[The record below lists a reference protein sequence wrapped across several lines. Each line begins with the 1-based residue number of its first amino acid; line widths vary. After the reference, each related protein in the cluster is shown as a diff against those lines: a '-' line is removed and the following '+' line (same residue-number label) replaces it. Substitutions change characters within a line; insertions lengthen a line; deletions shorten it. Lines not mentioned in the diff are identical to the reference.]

1 MNLRRVMTSIDQD
14 LGIIKVGAK
23 AKALFELLKF
33 RLASLIA
40 FSGAMGYCLGANQ
53 VIWPKLWLFVLASIG
68 ITGSANII
76 NQILEKDL
84 DNMMKRTRMRP
95 LPSGR
100 VSVDQAVV
108 WAIFLGIGSLF
119 IFITVFNLST
129 GLISLLSLVL
139 YGFVY
144 TPLKRVGP
152 IAVFVGAFPGAFPP
166 MIGWVAATNHFG
178 LEPGILFA
186 IQFFWQF
193 PHFWAIAWVLD
204 EDYKRAGFKLLP
216 ANGLKDS
223 DTTLQIM
230 IYTLFLLPIGWL
242 PYQLGMTGINSA
254 FIATLFGVLFLAQTF
269 HLMRRCTD
277 QTARQLM
284 FGSFIY
290 LPIVQIAFLLD
301 KL

>member
-1 MNLRRVMTSIDQD
+1 MTSAEES
-14 LGIIKVGAK
+14 LGFSKVGDK
-23 AKALFELLKF
+23 VKALFELLKF
-33 RLASLIA
+33 RLAALIA
-40 FSGAMGYCLGANQ
+40 FSGAMGYSLGASD
-53 VIWPKLWLFVLASIG
+53 VSWTKMVLFCLASIG
-68 ITGSANII
+68 ITGAANII

-84 DNMMKRTRMRP
+84 DKMMKRTQNRP

-100 VSVDQAVV
+100 VTVEQTIV
-108 WAIFLGIGSLF
+108 WAIFLGVASLF
-119 IFITVFNLST
+119 IFVVYFNM
-129 GLISLLSLVL
+129 ISALLALLSLVL

-204 EDYKRAGFKLLP
+204 DDYKRAGFKLLP
-216 ANGLKDS
+216 ANGLKDA

-230 IYTLFLLPIGWL
+230 IYTLFLLPVGWL
-242 PYQLGMTGINSA
+242 PYKLGMTGINSA
-254 FIATLFGVLFLAQTF
+254 FIATVFGVLFLAQTF
-269 HLMRRCTD
+269 HLMRKCTD

-284 FGSFIY
+284 FGSFVY

>member
-1 MNLRRVMTSIDQD
+1 MTSAVASLSI
-14 LGIIKVGAK
+14 GEKVRV
-23 AKALFELLKF
+23 LFELLKF
-33 RLASLIA
+33 RLAALIA
-40 FSGAMGYCLGANQ
+40 FSGAMGYCLGAKDVSWQ
-53 VIWPKLWLFVLASIG
+53 KLVLFVVASIG
-68 ITGSANII
+68 ITGAANII
-76 NQILEKDL
+76 NQIIEKDL
-84 DNMMKRTRMRP
+84 DKMMKRTASRP

-100 VSVDQAVV
+100 ITVNQAILWCIVLGVVSL
-108 WAIFLGIGSLF
+108 AIFV
-119 IFITVFNLST
+119 TVFNITT

-152 IAVFVGAFPGAFPP
+152 IAVFVGAIPGAFPP

-216 ANGLKDS
+216 ANGLKDT

-230 IYTLFLLPIGWL
+230 IYTVFLLPIGWL
-242 PYQLGMTGINSA
+242 PYELGMTGINSA
-254 FIATLFGVLFLAQTF
+254 FVATVFGVLFLAQTF
-269 HLMRRCTD
+269 HLMRKCTD
-277 QTARQLM
+277 KTAKQLM
-284 FGSFIY
+284 FGSFLY
-290 LPIVQIAFLLD
+290 LPIVKISFFLD

>member
-1 MNLRRVMTSIDQD
+1 MISAEEGVG
-14 LGIIKVGAK
+14 GIGRIREVAGV
-23 AKALFELLKF
+23 LFELLKF

-40 FSGAMGYCLGANQ
+40 FSGAMGYCLGADH
-53 VIWPKLWLFVLASIG
+53 VKTSDLVLFVIASIG
-68 ITGSANII
+68 ITGAANII
-76 NQILEKDL
+76 NQILEKDFDKL
-84 DNMMKRTRMRP
+84 MKRTASRP

-100 VSVDQAVV
+100 ITSEQAAL
-108 WAIFLGIGSLF
+108 WAVFLGVSSLL
-119 IFITVFNLST
+119 IFGLVFNLST
-129 GLISLLSLVL
+129 ALISLLSLVL

-242 PYQLGMTGINSA
+242 PYKLGMTGINSA
-254 FIATLFGVLFLAQTF
+254 FIATIFGVLFLAQTF
-269 HLMRRCTD
+269 HLMRTCTD
-277 QTARQLM
+277 KTARQLM

>member
-1 MNLRRVMTSIDQD
+1 MTSAVGNVLI
-14 LGIIKVGAK
+14 GERVKV
-23 AKALFELLKF
+23 LFELLKF

-40 FSGAMGYCLGANQ
+40 FSGAMGYCLGANE
-53 VIWPKLWLFVLASIG
+53 VVWSKLWLFVLASIG

-76 NQILEKDL
+76 NQIIEKDFDKL
-84 DNMMKRTRMRP
+84 MKRTAMRP

-100 VSVDQAVV
+100 ITVQQAIIWCVFLGITSL
-108 WAIFLGIGSLF
+108 AIFLF
-119 IFITVFNLST
+119 AFNLST
-129 GLISLLSLVL
+129 ALISLLSLIL

-230 IYTLFLLPIGWL
+230 IYTLFLLPVGWL
-242 PYQLGMTGINSA
+242 PYELGMTGINSA
-254 FIATLFGVLFLAQTF
+254 FVATVFGVLFLAQTF
-269 HLMRRCTD
+269 HLMRKCTD
-277 QTARQLM
+277 KTARQLM

>member
-1 MNLRRVMTSIDQD
+1 MNKNIMTSADQS
-14 LGIIKVGAK
+14 LSFSKVGEK
-23 AKALFELLKF
+23 VMALFELLKF

-40 FSGAMGYCLGANQ
+40 FSGAMGYCLGAKE
-53 VIWPKLWLFVLASIG
+53 VVWSTLAVFILASIG

-76 NQILEKDL
+76 NQIIEKDL
-84 DNMMKRTRMRP
+84 DGLMKRTKGRP

-100 VSVDQAVV
+100 ISVDQAIV
-108 WAIFLGIGSLF
+108 WSVFLGVGSLF
-119 IFITVFNLST
+119 LFVTVFNLTT
-129 GLISLLSLVL
+129 GLISLLSLLL

-144 TPLKRVGP
+144 TPLKRKGP

-254 FIATLFGVLFLAQTF
+254 FIATIFGVLFLAQTF

-277 QTARQLM
+277 KTARQLM

>member
-1 MNLRRVMTSIDQD
+1 MTSAVSDISI
-14 LGIIKVGAK
+14 GGKVRV
-23 AKALFELLKF
+23 LFELLKF
-33 RLASLIA
+33 RLAALIA
-40 FSGAMGYCLGANQ
+40 FSGAMGYCLGANE
-53 VIWPKLWLFVLASIG
+53 VSWEKLVLFILASIG
-68 ITGSANII
+68 ITGAANII
-76 NQILEKDL
+76 NQIIEKDL
-84 DNMMKRTRMRP
+84 DKQMKRTMSRP

-100 VSVDQAVV
+100 ITVNQAIAWCVILAVGSLTIFAVV
-108 WAIFLGIGSLF
+108 
-119 IFITVFNLST
+119 FNVMSAL
-129 GLISLLSLVL
+129 LSLLSMVL

-152 IAVFVGAFPGAFPP
+152 IAVFVGAIPGAFPP

-204 EDYKRAGFKLLP
+204 DDYKRAGFKLLP

-230 IYTLFLLPIGWL
+230 IYTLFLIPVGWL
-242 PYQLGMTGINSA
+242 PYKLGMTGINSA
-254 FIATLFGVLFLAQTF
+254 FVATVFGVLFLAQTF
-269 HLMRRCTD
+269 HLMRKCTD
-277 QTARQLM
+277 KTARELM

-301 KL
+301 KV

>member
-1 MNLRRVMTSIDQD
+1 MISAEERITGFDRLREIA
-14 LGIIKVGAK
+14 GI
-23 AKALFELLKF
+23 LFELLKF

-40 FSGAMGYCLGANQ
+40 FSGAMGYCLGAKEVNAADL
-53 VIWPKLWLFVLASIG
+53 ILFVVASIG
-68 ITGSANII
+68 ITGAANII
-76 NQILEKDL
+76 NQILEKDY
-84 DNMMKRTRMRP
+84 DKMMKRTAARP

-100 VSVDQAVV
+100 ITVEQAALWAVV
-108 WAIFLGIGSLF
+108 LGVISLTIFVL
-119 IFITVFNLST
+119 VFNLST

-216 ANGLKDS
+216 ANGLKDL
-223 DTTLQIM
+223 DTTFRIM

-242 PYQLGMTGINSA
+242 PYKLGMTGINSA
-254 FIATLFGVLFLAQTF
+254 FVATVFGVLFLAQTL
-269 HLMRRCTD
+269 HLMRTCTD
-277 QTARQLM
+277 KTARQLM
-284 FGSFIY
+284 FGSFLY

>member
-1 MNLRRVMTSIDQD
+1 MTSIDQD

>member
-1 MNLRRVMTSIDQD
+1 MISAEESLVGVGR
-14 LGIIKVGAK
+14 IKERIGV
-23 AKALFELLKF
+23 LFELLKF

-40 FSGAMGYCLGANQ
+40 FSGAMGYCLGAKE
-53 VIWPKLWLFVLASIG
+53 VETGKLILFIIASIAV
-68 ITGSANII
+68 TGAANII
-76 NQILEKDL
+76 NQILEKDFDKL
-84 DNMMKRTRMRP
+84 MRRTANRP
-95 LPSGR
+95 LPSR
-100 VSVDQAVV
+100 RITVDQAIIWAVFLGLV
-108 WAIFLGIGSLF
+108 SMAIFVF
-119 IFITVFNLST
+119 VFNLST

-216 ANGLKDS
+216 ANGLKDVN
-223 DTTLQIM
+223 TTLQIM
-230 IYTLFLLPIGWL
+230 IYTVFLLPIGWL
-242 PYQLGMTGINSA
+242 PYELGMTGINSA
-254 FIATLFGVLFLAQTF
+254 FVATVFGVLFLAQTF
-269 HLMRRCTD
+269 HLMRTCTD
-277 QTARQLM
+277 KTAKQLM

>member
-1 MNLRRVMTSIDQD
+1 MTSSISEVAFGDR
-14 LGIIKVGAK
+14 LKVG
-23 AKALFELLKF
+23 FELLKF

-40 FSGAMGYCLGANQ
+40 FSGAMGYCLGAKE
-53 VIWPKLWLFVLASIG
+53 VVWTKMVLFVIASIG
-68 ITGSANII
+68 ITGAANII
-76 NQILEKDL
+76 NQILEKDT
-84 DNMMKRTRMRP
+84 DKMMKRTASRP

-100 VSVDQAVV
+100 ITVNQAITLCIV
-108 WAIFLGIGSLF
+108 LGVTSLF
-119 IFITVFNLST
+119 IFISVFNVIT

-144 TPLKRVGP
+144 TPLKKVGP

-166 MIGWVAATNHFG
+166 MIGWLAATNHFG

-216 ANGLKDS
+216 AKGLKDADS
-223 DTTLQIM
+223 ALQMM
-230 IYTLFLLPIGWL
+230 IYTLFLLPVGWL
-242 PYQLGMTGINSA
+242 PYELGMTGINSA
-254 FIATLFGVLFLAQTF
+254 FVATIFGILFLAQTF
-269 HLMRRCTD
+269 HLMRKCTD
-277 QTARQLM
+277 KTARQLM

>member
-1 MNLRRVMTSIDQD
+1 MTSAQEG
-14 LGIIKVGAK
+14 LGFKVGDK
-23 AKALFELLKF
+23 VKALFELLKF
-33 RLASLIA
+33 RLAFLIA
-40 FSGAMGYCLGANQ
+40 FSGAMGYSLGA
-53 VIWPKLWLFVLASIG
+53 VSVSWFKIVLFCIASIG
-68 ITGSANII
+68 ITGAANII
-76 NQILEKDL
+76 NQIIEKDL
-84 DNMMKRTRMRP
+84 DRMMKRTQNRP

-100 VSVDQAVV
+100 VTVEQAIV
-108 WAIFLGIGSLF
+108 WAIFLGISSLF
-119 IFITVFNLST
+119 IFVVYFNLIS
-129 GLISLLSLVL
+129 GLLALLSLVL

-204 EDYKRAGFKLLP
+204 DDYKRAGFKLLP
-216 ANGLKDS
+216 ANGLKDT
-223 DTTLQIM
+223 DTTMQIM
-230 IYTLFLLPIGWL
+230 IYTLFLLPVGWL

-254 FIATLFGVLFLAQTF
+254 FVATVFGVLFLAQTF
-269 HLMRRCTD
+269 HLMRKCTD
-277 QTARQLM
+277 KTARQLM
-284 FGSFIY
+284 FGSFVY

>member
-1 MNLRRVMTSIDQD
+1 MIAAEEGLR
-14 LGIIKVGAK
+14 GVGSLK
-23 AKALFELLKF
+23 EKIGVLFELLKF

-40 FSGAMGYCLGANQ
+40 FSGAMGYCLGAKE
-53 VIWPKLWLFVLASIG
+53 VETGKLILFIIASIAV
-68 ITGSANII
+68 TGAANII
-76 NQILEKDL
+76 NQILEIDFDKL
-84 DNMMKRTRMRP
+84 MKRTANRP

-100 VSVDQAVV
+100 ITVDQAIIWAVFLGLV
-108 WAIFLGIGSLF
+108 SMAIFVF
-119 IFITVFNLST
+119 VFNLST
-129 GLISLLSLVL
+129 GLISLLSLIL

-216 ANGLKDS
+216 ANGLKDVN
-223 DTTLQIM
+223 TTLQIM
-230 IYTLFLLPIGWL
+230 IYTVFLLPIGWL
-242 PYQLGMTGINSA
+242 PYELGMTGINSA
-254 FIATLFGVLFLAQTF
+254 FVATVFGVLFLAQTF
-269 HLMRRCTD
+269 HLMRTCTD
-277 QTARQLM
+277 KTAKQLM

>member
-1 MNLRRVMTSIDQD
+1 MISAEERVSGLDRLREIA
-14 LGIIKVGAK
+14 GI
-23 AKALFELLKF
+23 LFELLKF
-33 RLASLIA
+33 RLAALIA
-40 FSGAMGYCLGANQ
+40 FSGAMGYCLGAKE
-53 VIWPKLWLFVLASIG
+53 VKTADLVLFLIASIG
-68 ITGSANII
+68 ITGAANII
-76 NQILEKDL
+76 NQILEKDF
-84 DNMMKRTRMRP
+84 DKMMKRTAGRP

-100 VSVDQAVV
+100 ITTEQAALWAVV
-108 WAIFLGIGSLF
+108 LGIISLT
-119 IFITVFNLST
+119 IFVVVFNLST

-166 MIGWVAATNHFG
+166 MIGWVAATNQFG

-216 ANGLKDS
+216 ANGLKDL
-223 DTTLQIM
+223 DTTFRIM
-230 IYTLFLLPIGWL
+230 IYTLFLLPVGWL
-242 PYQLGMTGINSA
+242 PYELGMTGINSA
-254 FIATLFGVLFLAQTF
+254 FVATVFGVLFLAQTL
-269 HLMRRCTD
+269 HLMRTCTD
-277 QTARQLM
+277 KTARQLM
-284 FGSFIY
+284 FGSFLY

>member
-1 MNLRRVMTSIDQD
+1 MIAAEEG
-14 LGIIKVGAK
+14 LGGVGSLK
-23 AKALFELLKF
+23 EKIGVLFELLKF

-40 FSGAMGYCLGANQ
+40 FSGAMGYCLGAKE
-53 VIWPKLWLFVLASIG
+53 VETGKLILFIIASIAV
-68 ITGSANII
+68 TGAANII
-76 NQILEKDL
+76 NQILEIDFDKL
-84 DNMMKRTRMRP
+84 MKRTANRP

-100 VSVDQAVV
+100 ITIDQAIIWAVFLGLV
-108 WAIFLGIGSLF
+108 SMAIFVF
-119 IFITVFNLST
+119 VFNLST

-216 ANGLKDS
+216 ANGLKDVN
-223 DTTLQIM
+223 TTLQIM
-230 IYTLFLLPIGWL
+230 IYTVFLLPIGWL
-242 PYQLGMTGINSA
+242 PYELGMTGINSA
-254 FIATLFGVLFLAQTF
+254 FVATVFGVLFLAQTF
-269 HLMRRCTD
+269 HLMRTCTD
-277 QTARQLM
+277 KTAKQLM

>member
-1 MNLRRVMTSIDQD
+1 MISTVVS
-14 LGIIKVGAK
+14 LGIGDKIRV
-23 AKALFELLKF
+23 LFELLKF

-40 FSGAMGYCLGANQ
+40 FSGAMGYCLGASEI
-53 VIWPKLWLFVLASIG
+53 VWSKLLLFVIASIG

-76 NQILEKDL
+76 NQILERDFDKL
-84 DNMMKRTRMRP
+84 MKRTTARP
-95 LPSGR
+95 LPSR
-100 VSVDQAVV
+100 R
-108 WAIFLGIGSLF
+108 
-119 IFITVFNLST
+119 ITVNQAIVWCVALGLSSLTIFVFAFNLTT
-129 GLISLLSLVL
+129 GLISLLSLIL

-254 FIATLFGVLFLAQTF
+254 FVATVFGVLFLAQTF
-269 HLMRRCTD
+269 HLMRKCSD
-277 QTARQLM
+277 KTARQLM